1 MEQVCQDK
9 MFNVPNALTVI
20 RIVLLPVIAWYYKM
34 GNMLGALAVYLLAML
49 TDALDGTIARKTGQI
64 TALGKLLDPLADKL
78 SLLTLMGLFFSD
90 GKIPAWVLLIIVCK
104 EAIMVAGSAAAL
116 KKGVVVH
123 ALPIGKVTTVMFIVS
138 IAARLIGLTAFAD
151 AAMYVSVV
159 LSLAA
164 LIWYTIVLS
173 MKLREHTDPSRATR

>member
-20 RIVLLPVIAWYYKM
+20 RIALLPVIAWYYRL
-34 GNMLGALAVYLLAML
+34 GNMLGALCVYLLAML

-78 SLLTLMGLFFSD
+78 SLLTLMGLFFSE
-90 GKIPAWVLLIIVCK
+90 GKIPAWVLVMIVCK
-104 EAIMVAGSAAAL
+104 EAIMVVGSAAAL

-123 ALPIGKVTTVMFIVS
+123 ALAIGKVTTVMFIVS
-138 IAARLIGLTAFAD
+138 IATRLIGLTLFAD

-159 LSLAA
+159 LSLVA
-164 LIWYTIVLS
+164 LIWYTIVLV
-173 MKLREHTDPSRATR
+173 MKLRNGAQMPNAVR